1 MILGIVPAATLS
13 ISNVA
18 ADFQAHSHLLLQ
30 PLLPVHIVR
39 RRELLIWPYPN
50 SDMKLPAAMKLPL
63 ISVSVIAYSIL
74 SAAWIC
80 HHGLV
85 YLFTLN

>member
-1 MILGIVPAATLS
+1 MIPGTEPAATLS
-13 ISNVA
+13 ISNNTTV
-18 ADFQAHSHLLLQ
+18 FQAHSYLLLQ

-39 RRELLIWPYPN
+39 RRKLLIWPYLN

-85 YLFTLN
+85 YLFTLS

>member
-1 MILGIVPAATLS
+1 MILGTVPAATLS
-13 ISNVA
+13 ISNA
-18 ADFQAHSHLLLQ
+18 GANFQAHSYLLLQ

-39 RRELLIWPYPN
+39 RRELLIWPHLN
-50 SDMKLPAAMKLPL
+50 SDMKLPAAMKLPI
-63 ISVSVIAYSIL
+63 ISASVVAYSLL

-85 YLFTLN
+85 YLFTLS